1 MSSRPGEARPAK
13 GSGSRSRPLQVPNR
27 GASAGVSGLPAAPV
41 ALGVPPQE
49 DAKNLGQ
56 RGRSYGMKQG
66 LAGGGERLAR
76 SPVSSA
82 SRERGGRWEPGPR
95 MRRSLPGVRARFP
108 RGQVVVVVVGEACVE
123 ESRESAQHRDLP
135 PRDFRNEGARDVRS
149 GGTH

>member
-95 MRRSLPGVRARFP
+95 MRRSLPGGPCEVSSRASGGGGGGGSM
-108 RGQVVVVVVGEACVE
+108 RGGV
-123 ESRESAQHRDLP
+123 SRERAASRLAA
-135 PRDFRNEGARDVRS
+135 EGL
-149 GGTH
+149 